1 MGIPDEQTQDSRLV
15 SRLRSG
21 DPDAF
26 AVLVGRYG
34 EFLRQVVQ
42 ARVRRPEV
50 AEEVVQEVFCKA
62 YQKLSTLA
70 DDALVSHWLAR
81 MAANTAVQWRREQRA
96 WQRVA
101 ARDWMVPVGAAPL
114 LPDQALEVRQTRAQ
128 VQAALARLSPGDW
141 QVTVLYYLEGR
152 SCQEISQVLGVT
164 RNAVKTR
171 LWHARSRLRKELER
185 AD

>member
-1 MGIPDEQTQDSRLV
+1 MGIPDEQTQDSALV
-15 SRLRSG
+15 GRIRSG
-21 DPDAF
+21 DGDAF
-26 AVLVGRYG
+26 GLLVERYG

-42 ARVRRPEV
+42 ARVHRPEV
-50 AEEVVQEVFCKA
+50 AAELVHAVFCKA
-62 YQKLSTLA
+62 HQKLSTLA
-70 DDALVSHWLAR
+70 DDNLVSHWLAR
-81 MAANTAVQWRREQRA
+81 MAANTAIQWRREQQA

-114 LPDQALEVRQTRAQ
+114 LPDQALQVRQTRAQ

-164 RNAVKTR
+164 RDAVKTR
-171 LWHARSRLRKELER
+171 LWHARSRLRKELAR